1 MRQNPWCRSS
11 STQLPPFYDLLC
23 IEYAQLSTQP
33 EPARKIGRPLI
44 LAKPKLVI
52 ADPPKPRVA
61 EKPSSVPKAQTKA
74 QPVKQTR
81 KAPNKR
87 EPGRWQPV
95 NFQNAWITA
104 EDKAKIKLPAWLALI
119 ITALVVGG
127 AVSQWTFAY
136 DYIVAQGHLSPLSD
150 ITDRALSF
158 ALIFSPLIVSYVV
171 LSLVMRRPKVRGG
184 FGLFPALIL
193 GLCIGAMGCSICV
206 GSAWA
211 LGGAVLV
218 KVPPYSIPLVTGLAI
233 GFGLLLFQ
241 VMSEELFFRGWLL
254 PTVAAQWGPSI
265 GLVSSSLIFSALHQI
280 GQDFLPIQFVNQA
293 LGGLLFGLL
302 AFRCG
307 SIWAP
312 IGAHMSWN
320 FLYFHLLGLAPNP
333 GSDPLGVVFDFDTV
347 GNPIVFGGTNEM
359 IAGVEV
365 GVVLVLL
372 CATLMLIG
380 PAKPKK
386 AIQTAV

>member
-1 MRQNPWCRSS
+1 V
-11 STQLPPFYDLLC
+11 STHPDPV
-23 IEYAQLSTQP
+23 
-33 EPARKIGRPLI
+33 RKIGRPLI
-44 LAKPKLVI
+44 LAKPKLAI
-52 ADPPKPRVA
+52 AQPPQPKVEEKPR
-61 EKPSSVPKAQTKA
+61 PSLSAKSPKTQFKA
-74 QPVKQTR
+74 QPVKQSS
-81 KAPNKR
+81 KIPNKQ
-87 EPGRWQPV
+87 EPARWQPV

-127 AVSQWTFAY
+127 AVTQWTFAY
-136 DYIVAQGHLSPLSD
+136 DYIVAREHLGQLSD
-150 ITDRALSF
+150 VADRALSF
-158 ALIFSPLIVSYVV
+158 ALIFSPLILAYVV
-171 LSLVMRRPKVRGG
+171 FSLIMRRPHVRGG
-184 FGLFPALIL
+184 LGLFPAMLL
-193 GLCIGAMGCSICV
+193 GLFVGTLGCCLSV

-218 KVPPYSIPLVTGLAI
+218 KVPPYSTALVTGLAI

-241 VMSEELFFRGWLL
+241 VVSEELFFRGWLL

-265 GLVSSSLIFSALHQI
+265 GLLSSSLIFSALHQI
-280 GQDFLPIQFVNQA
+280 GQDFLPVQFVNQA

-320 FLYFHLLGLAPNP
+320 FLYFHGLGLAPNP
-333 GSDPLGVVFDFDTV
+333 GGDPLGVVFDFDTV

-359 IAGVEV
+359 IAGVHV

-372 CATLMLIG
+372 CASLMLLG